1 MLVRLGR
8 FGCGDELG
16 ARLTPAQWM
25 ALRFFAR
32 ANQFSKTPSA
42 FARFHGTTRGTA
54 SQTIKSLISAGFLKR
69 HRAKSDGR
77 RARLELTAAGE
88 RVLKSDGLHALE
100 EAIKELPLAG
110 RRILTQ
116 CVQELTSQLANRR
129 GAPEFGTCQDCL
141 FFTVGG
147 KNAGYPCYCEYANVA
162 LLADELDQLCV
173 DYKSR
178 TAVAAERAE

>member
-1 MLVRLGR
+1 
-8 FGCGDELG
+8 
-16 ARLTPAQWM
+16 
-25 ALRFFAR
+25 
-32 ANQFSKTPSA
+32 
-42 FARFHGTTRGTA
+42 
-54 SQTIKSLISAGFLKR
+54 
-69 HRAKSDGR
+69 
-77 RARLELTAAGE
+77 LTAAGE

-110 RRILTQ
+110 RHILTQ
-116 CVQELTSQLANRR
+116 YVQELTSQLANRR

-141 FFTVGG
+141 FFAVGG
-147 KNAGYPCYCEYANVA
+147 KKAGYPCYCEYAKVA